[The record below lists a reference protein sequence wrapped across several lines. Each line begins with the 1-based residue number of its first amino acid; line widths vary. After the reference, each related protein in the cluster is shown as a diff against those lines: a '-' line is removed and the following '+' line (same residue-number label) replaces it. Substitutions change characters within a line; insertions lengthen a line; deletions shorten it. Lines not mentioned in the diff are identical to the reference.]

1 MKGRIERSYHRLCCG
16 SCKCSSNARNIMTLI
31 HDGWHTTLIFQVRCG
46 TRGRDDS
53 HIPFAS
59 ASSSFLPS
67 VVPRLP
73 MRLASSL
80 PPLSR
85 RNSPGATP
93 RHGRFP
99 GQGRFQFVRRLV
111 RNRATRWKKFTDTWM
126 DTTAGREH
134 ATQRVEEEGVPCVEA
149 SSSHVDPMDGTAG
162 GMVPVPRVVQGC
174 RRITKQ
180 G

>member
-1 MKGRIERSYHRLCCG
+1 
-16 SCKCSSNARNIMTLI
+16 
-31 HDGWHTTLIFQVRCG
+31 
-46 TRGRDDS
+46 
-53 HIPFAS
+53 
-59 ASSSFLPS
+59 
-67 VVPRLP
+67 
-73 MRLASSL
+73 MRRAFSP

-93 RHGRFP
+93 RPGRFP
-99 GQGRFQFVRRLV
+99 GQGRFQVDPRLA
-111 RNRATRWKKFTDTWM
+111 RNRATRWKKFAGTWM
-126 DTTAGREH
+126 DTTVGREH

-174 RRITKQ
+174 TGITIK